1 MNRIIAPVALVIA
14 LALSS
19 AAMAAPQTN
28 PDFAT
33 KFFTEQATNG
43 N

>member
-1 MNRIIAPVALVIA
+1 MNRIIAPVALMIA
-14 LALSS
+14 VTLAN
-19 AAMAAPQTN
+19 AAMAAPQEK

-33 KFFTEQATNG
+33 KFFAEQLLNS

>member
-1 MNRIIAPVALVIA
+1 MNRIIAPVALVLA

-33 KFFTEQATNG
+33 KFFAEQATNG